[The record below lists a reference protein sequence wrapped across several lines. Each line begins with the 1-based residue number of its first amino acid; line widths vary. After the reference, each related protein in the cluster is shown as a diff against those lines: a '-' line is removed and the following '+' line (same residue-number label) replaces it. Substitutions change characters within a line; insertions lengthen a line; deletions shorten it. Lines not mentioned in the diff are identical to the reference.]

1 MILIARA
8 FDASRLTLSVD
19 SSVRTRIFLRT
30 HNENTRADARVFETA
45 RHPRS
50 PSALN
55 GCLDDSAYGMRRAW
69 R

>member
-30 HNENTRADARVFETA
+30 HNENTRADARVFRDGA
-45 RHPRS
+45 S
-50 PSALN
+50 SALSV
-55 GCLDDSAYGMRRAW
+55 SAEWLLG
-69 R
+69 